1 MSRRGNTTRETDWIT
16 IFLYLGLV
24 LVGFL
29 MVYAVGYIDSPE
41 MFDFSSKHGA
51 HLIWMGI
58 SLVGGIAAIIIDE
71 RFYRMFAYPIYG
83 LGILLLILVLLFGKE
98 ISGARS
104 WFELPLGIGRFQPSE
119 FAKFA
124 TCVGLAAYLSTLN
137 VSLVKNM
144 QHRLY
149 ALGIIM
155 LPSIL
160 ILLQGDAGSALV
172 FTGLFI
178 VLFRAG
184 MPAILYMLGGVVAV
198 LSVVALLFDAWTIL
212 GILLLFFSLV
222 YIGNL
227 RDRQIWWLVG
237 FTVLTTMTY
246 FGFQYGMA
254 KYVLVLDGVALL
266 LLSVLTL
273 QRKKGQLV
281 SLVSVVFV
289 VSIGYALSVNYAFN
303 NIFQP
308 HQQDRINVWLKPSTI
323 DPLGAGYNLDK
334 SKTAISAGGLTGRGF
349 LQGQVTHLK
358 YVPEQSTD
366 FIFCTVGEEHG
377 FFGTATL
384 ITLYILLIMRI
395 IHLAERQRENFT
407 RYYAYGVASILFF
420 HFFINIGMT
429 MGVMPII
436 GIPLPLISYGGSS
449 LLSFTILLAVL
460 IKLDSTR
467 LTRN

>member
-29 MVYAVGYIDSPE
+29 MVYAVGYVDAPE
-41 MFDFSSKHGA
+41 MFDFNSKHGS

-58 SLVGGIAAIIIDE
+58 AFVGGIAAIIIDE
-71 RFYRMFAYPIYG
+71 RFYRVFAYPIYG
-83 LGILLLILVLLFGKE
+83 LGILLLVLVLLFGKE
-98 ISGARS
+98 IAGSRS
-104 WFELPLGIGRFQPSE
+104 WFELPFGIGRFQPSE

-124 TCVGLAAYLSTLN
+124 TCLALAAYLSTLN
-137 VSLVKNM
+137 ISVVKNI

-149 ALGIIM
+149 ALGIIL
-155 LPSIL
+155 LPMGL

-172 FTGLFI
+172 FTALLL

-184 MPAILYMLGGVVAV
+184 MPPVLYMLGVVVAI
-198 LSVVALLFDAWTIL
+198 LSVIALLFAPLTIL

-227 RDRQIWWLVG
+227 KDRQIWWLLG
-237 FTVLTTMTY
+237 FTVFTTMTY
-246 FGFQYGMA
+246 MSYQYGVL
-254 KYVLVLDGVALL
+254 KYMIVLNGMALL
-266 LLSVLTL
+266 LLSALMI
-273 QRKKGQLV
+273 QQKKGQLV
-281 SLVSVVFV
+281 TLISVVLV
-289 VSIGYALSVNYAFN
+289 LSVGYTLSVNYAFN
-303 NIFQP
+303 NILQP
-308 HQQDRINVWLKPSTI
+308 HQQDRLNVWLRPSTI

-384 ITLYILLIMRI
+384 ILLYIALIMRV
-395 IHLAERQRENFT
+395 IHLGERQRENFT
-407 RYYAYGVASILFF
+407 KYYAYGVASILFF

-449 LLSFTILLAVL
+449 LLSFTILMAVL

-467 LTRN
+467 LSRN

>member
-16 IFLYLGLV
+16 VFLYLGLV

-29 MVYAVGYIDSPE
+29 MVYAVDYIDAPE
-41 MFDFSSKHGA
+41 MFDFKSKHGA
-51 HLIWMGI
+51 HLMWIGI
-58 SLVGGIAAIIIDE
+58 SLVGGMAAIIVDE

-98 ISGARS
+98 IAGSRS

-124 TCVGLAAYLSTLN
+124 TCLALAAYLSTLN
-137 VSLVKNM
+137 ISLVKNI

-149 ALGIIM
+149 ALGIIL
-155 LPSIL
+155 LPLVLIL
-160 ILLQGDAGSALV
+160 IQGDAGSALV
-172 FTGLFI
+172 FTALFL

-184 MPAILYMLGGVVAV
+184 MPAIIYMLGTIVAI
-198 LSVVALLFDAWTIL
+198 LSVIALLFDAWSIL
-212 GILLLFFSLV
+212 AILLLFFGLV

-227 RDRQIWWLVG
+227 KDRQIWWLLG
-237 FTVLTTMTY
+237 FTILTTMTY
-246 FGFQYGMA
+246 FGFQYGIV
-254 KYVLVLDGVALL
+254 KYVLALDGVALL
-266 LLSVLTL
+266 LLSVLMWQL
-273 QRKKGQLV
+273 KKGQLV
-281 SLVSVVFV
+281 GLVSVVLV
-289 VSIGYALSVNYAFN
+289 LSIGYALSVNYAFN
-303 NIFQP
+303 NLLQP
-308 HQQDRINVWLKPSTI
+308 HQQDRLNVWLRPSTV

-384 ITLYILLIMRI
+384 ILLYIGLIMRI
-395 IHLAERQRENFT
+395 IYLAGRQRENFT

-420 HFFINIGMT
+420 HFFVNIGMT

-467 LTRN
+467 LSRN